1 MIGDEECAIEFG
13 FTPSVLRAWREYD
26 RVAGN
31 TAFIQTQRKDKEQSK
46 VHDMKTLK
54 TSVTY
59 LAAVLTTTALCH
71 STLQAQTVLDPAW
84 RVGAVDTNKPGFLY
98 SYFSNNN
105 GNNTGNTIER
115 AENDLA
121 GLATD
126 SAGNLLP
133 NLGDP
138 TVVGPAIGEA
148 APANPTNGVLFFE
161 ITNVI
166 NLSKVDQ
173 DARGNFT
180 PDELMPGVS
189 ATEST
194 DGQAIEF
201 FTYLTLPVGT
211 NIMGVNSDDGFQTT
225 SGPNPRDAFGRVVL
239 GEYIGGRGAADTWF
253 TNVVT
258 QAGTYPFRTVW
269 ENGGGDANVEWFTV
283 TVTADSTNRTL
294 INDIAGGG
302 VPAHRALERRR
313 HRPLRGLGEDRP
325 GRDGRGLQVPGHDPW
340 PTSRPQGIVG

>member
-1 MIGDEECAIEFG
+1 
-13 FTPSVLRAWREYD
+13 LRPNARIINKIK
-26 RVAGN
+26 R
-31 TAFIQTQRKDKEQSK
+31 TI
-46 VHDMKTLK
+46 MKTLK
-54 TSVTY
+54 ANVTY
-59 LAAVLTTTALCH
+59 LAAVLTITTLCH
-71 STLQAQTVLDPAW
+71 STLQAQTLTVLDPAW
-84 RVGAVDTNKPGFLY
+84 RVGSVDTNKPGFLY

-121 GLATD
+121 GLARD
-126 SAGNLLP
+126 STGNLLP

-148 APANPTNGVLFFE
+148 AAANPTNGVLFFE

-180 PDELMPGVS
+180 PDDLMPGVS

-225 SGPNPRDAFGRVVL
+225 SGPNPRDVFGRVVL
-239 GEYIGGRGAADTWF
+239 GQYIGGRGAGDTLF
-253 TNVVT
+253 TNVVLE
-258 QAGTYPFRTVW
+258 AGTYPFRTVW
-269 ENGGGDANVEWFTV
+269 ENGGGDSSVEWFTV
-283 TVTADSTNRTL
+283 QADGTTKVL
-294 INDIAGGG
+294 VNDVANGG
-302 VPAHRALERRR
+302 VPAHRALAA
-313 HRPLRGLGEDRP
+313 G
-325 GRDGRGLQVPGHDPW
+325 VPAP
-340 PTSRPQGIVG
+340 PM